1 MNFLPKYI
9 QAAVAK
15 EVIPPVM
22 TMSVFSREGNSDI
35 IVYQWEDESY
45 SINER
50 KAMRK
55 RGDYSFI
62 KKGLFKKVKDDYG
75 NPFIYTTG
83 KDDRVYSNYIFQAIN
98 AWGDSFRANEFYTT
112 PRKSVINNGF
122 IKVTEVEPS
131 KIISYFT
138 GQAVAE
144 KKKSVSGKEIK
155 PKGRPAIKNRN
166 KNSCG

>member
-1 MNFLPKYI
+1 
-9 QAAVAK
+9 
-15 EVIPPVM
+15 
-22 TMSVFSREGNSDI
+22 MSVFSREGNSDI

-83 KDDRVYSNYIFQAIN
+83 KDDRVYSNYIF
-98 AWGDSFRANEFYTT
+98 
-112 PRKSVINNGF
+112 SVLL
-122 IKVTEVEPS
+122 
-131 KIISYFT
+131 
-138 GQAVAE
+138 
-144 KKKSVSGKEIK
+144 
-155 PKGRPAIKNRN
+155 
-166 KNSCG
+166 